1 MKFHIFLPGCVHTPP
16 ITQPWEFTLTGPDV
30 VRVAQA
36 ADQLSFESVLIAE
49 QFVGGTP
56 HVDTSGSHFV
66 DAPHRP

>member
-1 MKFHIFLPGCVHTPP
+1 MKFQIFLPGCVHTPP